1 MASKRPSIF
10 SNPSASQSF
19 ELRGQAERI
28 EAPSEILALSLRW
41 LRCATASVLRSA
53 LSAAAPRRWSPT
65 SARATADA
73 RRERGFSGFQR
84 VNRSQLEW
92 AMSSTTVTSKEICGG
107 RAGPISPT
115 IPGASVRCR
124 PLKLSEGV
132 RISKARTKLRRGRG
146 QRAMG
151 NRPNYDKTMH
161 GARRPGVVSKS
172 NIY

>member
-1 MASKRPSIF
+1 M
-10 SNPSASQSF
+10 
-19 ELRGQAERI
+19 
-28 EAPSEILALSLRW
+28 
-41 LRCATASVLRSA
+41 T
-53 LSAAAPRRWSPT
+53 
-65 SARATADA
+65 
-73 RRERGFSGFQR
+73 
-84 VNRSQLEW
+84 
-92 AMSSTTVTSKEICGG
+92 STTVTSKEICGG

-124 PLKLSEGV
+124 RLLKLPLKLSEGV
-132 RISKARTKLRRGRG
+132 RISKARTKLRRARG